1 MERKEIRIAGFGGQ
15 GVVMSGNIIGKA
27 ASIFSEGHAVLT
39 QNYGPESR
47 GGSCTTEV
55 VTSRE
60 PIDYPYATSPQVQI
74 ILSQEAY
81 TKYGKMA
88 PQGTTVIIDSELVKP
103 DSKQQP
109 QPLGI
114 PASRMANEE
123 IGRPVVANIIMLG
136 FLAATSDVVPSEAL
150 KNAVLDSVPA
160 GTEDIN
166 TRAFELGYN
175 YGMEHGGKVLQR

>member
-27 ASIFSEGHAVLT
+27 ASVFSEGHAVMT

-47 GGSCTTEV
+47 GGSCTAEV
-55 VTSRE
+55 IASGE
-60 PIDYPYATSPQVQI
+60 PIDYPYVTSPQVQI

-81 TKYGKMA
+81 TKYGKKA
-88 PQGTTVIIDSELVKP
+88 PAGTLLLIDSELVKP
-103 DSKQQP
+103 DPKQQP
-109 QPLGI
+109 QPLAI
-114 PASRMANEE
+114 PASRMALEE

-136 FLAATSDVVPSEAL
+136 FLAANSDAISAEAL

-160 GTEDIN
+160 GTEEIN

-175 YGMEHGGKVLQR
+175 YGTEHGGKG